1 MCILRCVTVSS
12 SLSSPTHPYLS
23 LTNHPPLQLLYER
36 DIDSYAVILE
46 KAVERGFLAVPG
58 ISFMPAGG
66 PTNHVRISFSLTNG
80 PEAEEAC
87 KRLRDTILEVRGD
100 KPAA

>member
-1 MCILRCVTVSS
+1 MAALLCLL
-12 SLSSPTHPYLS
+12 SLNYIFLESFVNVNSQSSP
-23 LTNHPPLQLLYER
+23 QLLYER